1 MRGSSKLTTAS
12 YTADLEQDIL
22 DANEQA
28 AEHQTIVLP
37 WLKEAVGPGR
47 LLQSQFGFGNS
58 LAVFVGKKS
67 SAPETN
73 HFNSSSPKQQTLQFL
88 EWNVLPPGRR
98 QVRDMPSVY
107 FRSLTSLV
115 YERRIF
121 CLRLSSNPYGEFQER
136 SIQQVLR
143 SHNSCFRSS

>member
-28 AEHQTIVLP
+28 AEQQTIALP
-37 WLKEAVGPGR
+37 WLKEALGPDR
-47 LLQSQFGFGNS
+47 LLQSQFGFGNK

-67 SAPETN
+67 SSPETN
-73 HFNSSSPKQQTLQFL
+73 QFNSTSQKQQTLQFL

-98 QVRDMPSVY
+98 QVRDMSSLF
-107 FRSLTSLV
+107 FRNLTSLV
-115 YERRIF
+115 YKRRIF
-121 CLRLSSNPYGEFQER
+121 CLRLSSNPYGECQER
-136 SIQQVLR
+136 IQQVLHIH
-143 SHNSCFRSS
+143 SYLRSS